1 MSYRSSLLVSTAEP
15 QIASGSETTAENLV
29 LGRGKLYFTP
39 YAPGTFTG
47 GTKGYFGN
55 TPTLT
60 MTQQVTKLDH
70 YSSEGGLKIKDRSII
85 LQTDV
90 MLAFETDNIDV
101 GNILLWFGG
110 DTANES
116 TLPPDAPTNLG
127 TLSVIGTASM
137 VYGAMFFE
145 SDNPVGTNQNYWFP
159 YVALSP
165 TGNYALKGD
174 AWQTL
179 GFQAEAL
186 KRDQNTQRVYI
197 YTPTSGSTAAADT
210 TTPYLTAA
218 AASVAT
224 SSGALAT
231 VSAPGTGVHGTPL
244 NITATIN
251 DTNTGDTYFL
261 NFGEIGQALQTA
273 GHALVAG
280 ANTVPFTPTVAGNY
294 VATISTDAAGA
305 DVIATS
311 TPITVS

>member
-1 MSYRSSLLVSTAEP
+1 MSYRASLLACAALPMLS
-15 QIASGSETTAENLV
+15 SGSGSNVNPPENLV
-29 LGRGKLYFTP
+29 LGRGKLFFAP
-39 YAPGTFTG
+39 YAPGSFTG
-47 GTKGYFGN
+47 GVKGYFGN

-70 YSSEGGLKIKDRSII
+70 YSSEGGLKIKDRSIT

-110 DTANES
+110 DTNSE
-116 TLPPDAPTNLG
+116 LPADVPTDLG
-127 TLSVIGTASM
+127 AIQVIGTAQM

-186 KRDQNTQRVYI
+186 KRDVQTERVYI
-197 YTPTSGSTAAADT
+197 FAPTGNVSTAAGDT
-210 TTPYLTAA
+210 TTPYFTPA

-224 SSGALAT
+224 AQGADAT
-231 VSAPGTGVHGTPL
+231 VTGPGTGVHGTPL
-244 NITATIN
+244 NLN
-251 DTNTGDTYFL
+251 VDVVGSGSYFL
-261 NFGEIGQALQTA
+261 NFGEAGQAYEVT
-273 GHALVAG
+273 GHALTAGTQVVA
-280 ANTVPFTPTVAGNY
+280 VTPTVAGNY
-294 VATISTDAAGA
+294 LATVSSDAEGA
-305 DVIATS
+305 DVVAASS
-311 TPITVS
+311 TIVVS

>member
-1 MSYRSSLLVSTAEP
+1 
-15 QIASGSETTAENLV
+15 LV
-29 LGRGKLYFTP
+29 LGRGKLYFAP

-47 GTKGYFGN
+47 GVKGYFGN

-60 MTQQVTKLDH
+60 MTQQTTKLDH

-101 GNILLWFGG
+101 GNVLLWFGG
-110 DTANES
+110 KTANEAQVPS
-116 TLPPDAPTNLG
+116 DAPEGLG
-127 TLSVIGTASM
+127 TLTVIGTASM

-186 KRDQNTQRVYI
+186 KRDQQTERVYI
-197 YTPTSGSTAAADT
+197 YTPTNGSTAAADT
-210 TTPYLTAA
+210 TTAYFTPA

-231 VSAPGTGVHGTPL
+231 VTAPPTGTHAVSL
-244 NITATIN
+244 NVTATIN
-251 DTNTGDTYFL
+251 DTDSADTYYL
-261 NFGEIGQALQTA
+261 NFGEIGQALQVT

-280 ANTVPFTPTVAGNY
+280 ANTVAVTPTVAGNY
-294 VATISTDAAGA
+294 VATISTDALGV
-305 DVIATS
+305 DVVATS
-311 TPITVS
+311 TPITVA